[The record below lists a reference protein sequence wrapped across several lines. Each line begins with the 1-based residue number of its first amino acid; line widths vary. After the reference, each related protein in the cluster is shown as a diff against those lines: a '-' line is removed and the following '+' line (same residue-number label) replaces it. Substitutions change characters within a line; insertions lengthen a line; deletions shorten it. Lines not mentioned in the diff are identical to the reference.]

1 LAIWKVRYWREYG
14 VQIFERPYLGQYFV
28 PCGGAAEHRLAENAV
43 SIRNK
48 YFYKFPSCGNCKL
61 GFQISEFQSRVCFI
75 SQVSCRCELKSGVMH
90 VSPDKL
96 TN

>member
-1 LAIWKVRYWREYG
+1 
-14 VQIFERPYLGQYFV
+14 
-28 PCGGAAEHRLAENAV
+28 
-43 SIRNK
+43 
-48 YFYKFPSCGNCKL
+48 GNCKL